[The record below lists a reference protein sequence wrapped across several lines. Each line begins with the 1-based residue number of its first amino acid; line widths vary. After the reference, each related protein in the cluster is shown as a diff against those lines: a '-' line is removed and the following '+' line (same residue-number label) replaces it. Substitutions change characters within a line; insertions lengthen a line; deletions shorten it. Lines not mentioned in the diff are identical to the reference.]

1 MQQAAAQAAAQAEKA
16 ARDATA
22 LMIENGVS
30 SANAAALV
38 GGSDSERAN
47 GSSSEIL
54 SAGGTMSATVN
65 PSTLGAEASYMVVDG
80 GSEVDEDEEND
91 EDDLSG
97 GEGQNEDK
105 TRDTSNAKTP
115 STTEKWEA
123 ANAARAVSG
132 QEPLTM
138 DDWLTTVEEA
148 RIAKQREYWAK
159 ENERRWAEAMMEPLT
174 FEEWQV

>member
-1 MQQAAAQAAAQAEKA
+1 MRIDHRDHLPCPCHATGHCLAAAQAAAQAEKA

-80 GSEVDEDEEND
+80 GSDVDEDEEND
-91 EDDLSG
+91 EDDENNHKGDVDDVHRSG
-97 GEGQNEDK
+97 WQ
-105 TRDTSNAKTP
+105 A
-115 STTEKWEA
+115 
-123 ANAARAVSG
+123 
-132 QEPLTM
+132 
-138 DDWLTTVEEA
+138 
-148 RIAKQREYWAK
+148 WAI
-159 ENERRWAEAMMEPLT
+159 LHL
-174 FEEWQV
+174 